1 MKCASKHIHD
11 TAKRATV
18 EETSKVQAAAAQRL
32 GEMLCGM
39 FSAKHIIEV
48 VETVRKPET
57 MTEAL
62 KAGLE
67 ATGLLLVEANSM
79 GTLRMNVGLNMHPA
93 PRNFDEELDRLA
105 EKYGTEYIAEQL
117 LKHTSSLANIKT
129 ARAEAECERERERE
143 HGSHSRQEPV
153 IGKHSVSYVELHG
166 VEAATN
172 IKASAPTEDLD
183 TSEPTLPEAYV
194 VDVLQRFLLAGK
206 YFSPEI
212 GASPTLELAIA
223 DAITYIKELMDLCKV
238 QGGQDGQEDDLK

>member
-1 MKCASKHIHD
+1 MNCVSKHIQD

-18 EETSKVQAAAAQRL
+18 EETGKVQAAEAQRL

-67 ATGLLLVEANSM
+67 ATGLLLAEANSM

-129 ARAEAECERERERE
+129 ARAEAERER
-143 HGSHSRQEPV
+143 GSHSRQEPV

-166 VEAATN
+166 AEAATN
-172 IKASAPTEDLD
+172 IKASEPTEDLD
-183 TSEPTLPEAYV
+183 TGEPTLPEAYV

-238 QGGQDGQEDDLK
+238 QGGQEDDLK

>member
-1 MKCASKHIHD
+1 MNCVSKHIQD
-11 TAKRATV
+11 TAKRVTV
-18 EETSKVQAAAAQRL
+18 EETSKVQAAEAQRL

-57 MTEAL
+57 MAEAL

-129 ARAEAECERERERE
+129 ARAEAERERER
-143 HGSHSRQEPV
+143 GSHSRQEPV
-153 IGKHSVSYVELHG
+153 IGKHSVSYAELHG

-183 TSEPTLPEAYV
+183 TGKPTLPEAYA

-223 DAITYIKELMDLCKV
+223 DAITYIKELMDLRKV
-238 QGGQDGQEDDLK
+238 QGGQEDDLK

>member
-1 MKCASKHIHD
+1 MKCVSKHIQD

-18 EETSKVQAAAAQRL
+18 EETSKVQAAEAQRL

-57 MTEAL
+57 MAEAL

-129 ARAEAECERERERE
+129 ARAEAERER
-143 HGSHSRQEPV
+143 GSHSRQEPV
-153 IGKHSVSYVELHG
+153 IGKHSVSYGELHG

-183 TSEPTLPEAYV
+183 TGEPTLPEACV

-223 DAITYIKELMDLCKV
+223 DAITYIKELMDLRKV
-238 QGGQDGQEDDLK
+238 QGGQEDDLK

>member
-1 MKCASKHIHD
+1 MNCVSKHIQD

-18 EETSKVQAAAAQRL
+18 EETSKVQAAEVQRL

-57 MTEAL
+57 MAEAL

-105 EKYGTEYIAEQL
+105 EKYGTEYVAEQL

-129 ARAEAECERERERE
+129 AKAEAERERER
-143 HGSHSRQEPV
+143 GSHSRQEPV

-238 QGGQDGQEDDLK
+238 QGGQEDDLK

>member
-1 MKCASKHIHD
+1 MKCVSKHIQD
-11 TAKRATV
+11 TAKKSVV
-18 EETSKVQAAAAQRL
+18 EETSRVQAAARL
-32 GEMLCGM
+32 RLAEVMVSRFLVKQ
-39 FSAKHIIEV
+39 FAEV
-48 VETVRKPET
+48 VETVRKPEI
-57 MTEAL
+57 MAEAL

-67 ATGLLLVEANSM
+67 ATGLLLASANSM

-129 ARAEAECERERERE
+129 ARAEAERER
-143 HGSHSRQEPV
+143 GSHSRQGPV

-183 TSEPTLPEAYV
+183 TGKPTLLEAYV

-223 DAITYIKELMDLCKV
+223 DAITYIKELMDLRKV
-238 QGGQDGQEDDLK
+238 QGGQEDDLK